1 MRNRLAWIGGVAGG
15 FALLRLLTRRRL
27 GAPVTEPPPPDP
39 RAEELR
45 RRLDESR
52 PIVAEREE
60 FEQAETPVDAAVED
74 RRRDVHDRARETA
87 RRMRGASDGG

>member
-15 FALLRLLTRRRL
+15 FALFRLLARRRT
-27 GAPVTEPPPPDP
+27 GSVVAEAPLPDP